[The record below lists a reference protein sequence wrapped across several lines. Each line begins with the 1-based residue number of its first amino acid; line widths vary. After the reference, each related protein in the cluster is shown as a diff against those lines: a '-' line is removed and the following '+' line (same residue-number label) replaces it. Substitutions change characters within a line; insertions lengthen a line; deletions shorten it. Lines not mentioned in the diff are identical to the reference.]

1 MNKQLAILVAFIFS
15 GAAALIYEVVWVR
28 PIQFV
33 LGSTV
38 YTVSIILAAFMAGLA
53 LGSWIISRW
62 VEKIEN
68 LPAAYG
74 VMEIGIGLYGI
85 LLLTIFNILP
95 NTYWIIY
102 SLRESFYLFEGIQ
115 AVLIF
120 GILLIPT
127 SLMGATFP
135 LLAKWYTEKKLGK
148 GIGELYS
155 ANNIGAIIGSF
166 AAGFILIPFLGIKGS
181 IIVAAAINILVGC
194 SILFLFAKRRAMAII
209 VIAVLLFAGLA
220 FFTEYNVKEMFSNG
234 FYRADYSEEEIR
246 SVEFLYYK
254 EGMYATVAVVRSAE
268 GAMILLLNGKG
279 EGSNLITDLRVN
291 FLLSYLPLLLKDES
305 DNALV
310 IGLGTG
316 TTSGQ
321 LSQFVNTTTVEIEPA
336 VAETMDYF
344 SFMNAGVLENP
355 NHHLVITDGRNYL
368 LQNQQKYDSIVQEL
382 IEPWQSFSSFLYTKE
397 YFESVKE
404 DLKEDGL
411 FIMWVPIYTMSPED
425 FRSYYKT
432 FSAVFSYVTVFANIK
447 EDETPVLFR
456 KPELLF
462 VGSKQKINL
471 DAGKIEE
478 RFTALPEN
486 TKYALQ
492 SIGLGSADNILH
504 LVLFTEEEMQ
514 GYGTDAVL
522 VTDDLPL
529 LEFSTG
535 KQALN
540 QHPEKVMD
548 DIDKFLEEQNAR
560 ENK

>member
-220 FFTEYNVKEMFSNG
+220 FFTEYNVKEMFSSG
-234 FYRADYSEEEIR
+234 FYRADYPEDEIR

-254 EGMYATVAVVRSAE
+254 EGMYATVAVVNSAE

>member
-1 MNKQLAILVAFIFS
+1 MKKNITS
-15 GAAALIYEVVWVR
+15 VR
-28 PIQFV
+28 V
-33 LGSTV
+33 LKG
-38 YTVSIILAAFMAGLA
+38 
-53 LGSWIISRW
+53 
-62 VEKIEN
+62 E
-68 LPAAYG
+68 
-74 VMEIGIGLYGI
+74 
-85 LLLTIFNILP
+85 
-95 NTYWIIY
+95 
-102 SLRESFYLFEGIQ
+102 
-115 AVLIF
+115 
-120 GILLIPT
+120 
-127 SLMGATFP
+127 
-135 LLAKWYTEKKLGK
+135 LGK
-148 GIGELYS
+148 
-155 ANNIGAIIGSF
+155 
-166 AAGFILIPFLGIKGS
+166 
-181 IIVAAAINILVGC
+181 
-194 SILFLFAKRRAMAII
+194 
-209 VIAVLLFAGLA
+209 
-220 FFTEYNVKEMFSNG
+220 
-234 FYRADYSEEEIR
+234 
-246 SVEFLYYK
+246 
-254 EGMYATVAVVRSAE
+254 
-268 GAMILLLNGKG
+268 
-279 EGSNLITDLRVN
+279 
-291 FLLSYLPLLLKDES
+291 LK

-471 DAGKIEE
+471 DAEKIEE

-492 SIGLGSADNILH
+492 RIGLGSADNILH